1 VARTKARQDRSE
13 GAEGPRTS
21 ALEPRRIEIVTSGD
35 EKVSGLLIRPEGA
48 FAMLVLAHGAGAG
61 MEHPFMAG
69 VARRLGERSV
79 STLRYNFPYMEA
91 GKAGPDRPPALV
103 RTVRAAV
110 ASARGIAGG
119 EMPIFAGGKSL
130 GGRMTSTTAA
140 ERGWRAE
147 PGAAHDQEEADRA
160 VHGIVFFGFPLHAP
174 GQPSAERA
182 EHLERAH
189 VPLLFLQGT
198 RDAFATLELLRPV
211 LTSLGPRA
219 TLHLIEGADHGFA
232 VPRST
237 GRDLASVLDELADT
251 TVEWMRRV
259 LGTAPRAV

>member
-1 VARTKARQDRSE
+1 VARTKTRRERDEGSE
-13 GAEGPRTS
+13 ESSGPK
-21 ALEPRRIEIVTSGD
+21 PQRIEIVTSDG
-35 EKVSGLLIRPEGA
+35 ERVSGLLIQPDGA

-61 MEHPFMAG
+61 MEHPLMSG
-69 VARRLGERSV
+69 VARRLAERGV

-110 ASARGIAGG
+110 GNARAIAGG

-130 GGRMTSTTAA
+130 GGRMTSTAAA

-182 EHLERAH
+182 EHLENAR

-198 RDAFATLELLRPV
+198 RDAFAALELLRPV

-232 VPRST
+232 VPKST
-237 GRDLASVLDELADT
+237 GRDHANVLDELADT
-251 TVEWMRRV
+251 TVEWMRQV
-259 LGTAPRAV
+259 LGTTPRVA

>member
-1 VARTKARQDRSE
+1 VARTRARKDRSDDTE
-13 GAEGPRTS
+13 GSLAAGI
-21 ALEPRRIEIVTSGD
+21 EPRRIEIPTVGD
-35 EKVSGLLIRPEGA
+35 EKVSGLLIHPEGA

-61 MEHPFMAG
+61 MEHPFMTG
-69 VARRLGERSV
+69 VARRLGERGV

-103 RTVRAAV
+103 QTVRAAV
-110 ASARGIAGG
+110 ARARGLAGG

-130 GGRMTSTTAA
+130 GGRMTSTAGA

-147 PGAAHDQEEADRA
+147 PGGAHDQQEADRA
-160 VHGIVFFGFPLHAP
+160 VHGIVFLGFPLHPP

-182 EHLERAH
+182 EHLENVR

-198 RDAFATLELLRPV
+198 RDAFAKLELLRPV

-232 VPRST
+232 VPKST
-237 GRDLASVLDELADT
+237 GRDLADVLDELADT
-251 TVEWMRRV
+251 TVEWMRQI
-259 LGTAPRAV
+259 LGTTPRPV